1 MKNKRTRYGLKLFIL
16 ACSNSGYAHTL
27 KLEEG
32 LRPGET
38 SRVGY
43 GGTVVKELVDAAKL
57 VAGSTLYADNWF
69 TSVTL
74 ALQLKA
80 KKVFLVGTTR
90 ADRKTWPREELKV
103 KPGDPKLKR
112 GEMTVVT
119 NRDTGITC
127 MSWLDN
133 KLVSMIA
140 TRFSFSE
147 HVVAQ
152 RKDKKAKGGIAV
164 KVPEI
169 VDRWFV
175 CCCVS
180 VCLCLTCVCV
190 YVQVQ
195 RLHGRRR

>member
-1 MKNKRTRYGLKLFIL
+1 MIGFKGRSYLRQFMKNKRTRYGLKLFIL

-32 LRPGET
+32 LRPGES

-43 GGTVVKELVDAAKL
+43 GGTVVKELVDQAKL
-57 VAGSTLYADNWF
+57 EKGSTLYADNWF
-69 TSVTL
+69 TSVAL

-80 KKVFLVGTTR
+80 KNIFLVGTTR

-103 KPGDPKLKR
+103 KEGAPKLKR

-119 NRDTGITC
+119 EATAGITC

-133 KLVSMIA
+133 KMVSMIA
-140 TRFSFSE
+140 TRFSFRK

-152 RKDKKAKGGIAV
+152 RKDKKAKGGV
-164 KVPEI
+164 SVQVPEI
-169 VDRWFV
+169 VDR
-175 CCCVS
+175 
-180 VCLCLTCVCV
+180 
-190 YVQVQ
+190 
-195 RLHGRRR
+195 